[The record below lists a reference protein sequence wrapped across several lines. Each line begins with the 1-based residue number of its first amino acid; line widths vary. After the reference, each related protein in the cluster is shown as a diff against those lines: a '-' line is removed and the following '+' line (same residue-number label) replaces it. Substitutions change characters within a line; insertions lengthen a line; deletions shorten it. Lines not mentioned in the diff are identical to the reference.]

1 MDKDILINI
10 AKKSIERKFNNK
22 INIDK
27 KELLKNS
34 NFLNEKRATFVT
46 LTLNKELRGCIG
58 SLEANRTLFD
68 DLVNNAYMAAFEDP
82 RFLELSFEEFK
93 KIEIEISILTPP
105 IIVEYKD
112 FEDLKSK
119 TRPYID
125 GVIIEQDGKRSTFL
139 PQVWDMLPNFD
150 DFFSHLCYKGG
161 FEIDDNFKPKVYK
174 YEVEKIK

>member
-27 KELLKNS
+27 EELLKNS

-68 DLVNNAYMAAFEDP
+68 DLVNNSYMAAFEDP

-119 TRPYID
+119 IRPYI
-125 GVIIEQDGKRSTFL
+125 
-139 PQVWDMLPNFD
+139 
-150 DFFSHLCYKGG
+150 
-161 FEIDDNFKPKVYK
+161 
-174 YEVEKIK
+174 

>member
-27 KELLKNS
+27 EELLKNS

-46 LTLNKELRGCIG
+46 ITLNKELRGCIG

-82 RFLELSFEEFK
+82 RFLELSFEEFN

-105 IIVEYKD
+105 ILVEYKD
-112 FEDLKSK
+112 FEDLK
-119 TRPYID
+119 
-125 GVIIEQDGKRSTFL
+125 
-139 PQVWDMLPNFD
+139 
-150 DFFSHLCYKGG
+150 
-161 FEIDDNFKPKVYK
+161 
-174 YEVEKIK
+174 

>member
-1 MDKDILINI
+1 MNKDILINI

-27 KELLKNS
+27 KELLKNN
-34 NFLNEKRATFVT
+34 NFLNEKRASFVT

-119 TRPYID
+119 NKTIYRWRY
-125 GVIIEQDGKRSTFL
+125 
-139 PQVWDMLPNFD
+139 
-150 DFFSHLCYKGG
+150 Y
-161 FEIDDNFKPKVYK
+161 
-174 YEVEKIK
+174 

>member
-27 KELLKNS
+27 KELLKNN
-34 NFLNEKRATFVT
+34 NFLNEKRASFVT

-68 DLVNNAYMAAFEDP
+68 DVVNNAYMAAFEDP

-119 TRPYID
+119 IRPYID
-125 GVIIEQDGKRSTFL
+125 GVIIEQDGKRSTFFATSL
-139 PQVWDMLPNFD
+139 GYVTKF
-150 DFFSHLCYKGG
+150 
-161 FEIDDNFKPKVYK
+161 
-174 YEVEKIK
+174 

>member
-10 AKKSIERKFNNK
+10 AKNSIERKFNNK

-27 KELLKNS
+27 KELLKNN
-34 NFLNEKRATFVT
+34 NFLNEKRASFVT

-105 IIVEYKD
+105 IIVKYKD

-119 TRPYID
+119 IRPYID

-139 PQVWDMLPNFD
+139 PQVWNMLPNFD
-150 DFFSHLCYKGG
+150 DFSLIYA
-161 FEIDDNFKPKVYK
+161 IKVDLK
-174 YEVEKIK
+174 

>member
-27 KELLKNS
+27 KELLKNN
-34 NFLNEKRATFVT
+34 NFLNEKRASFVT

-68 DLVNNAYMAAFEDP
+68 DVVNNAYMAAFEDP

-119 TRPYID
+119 IRPYVD

-139 PQVWDMLPNFD
+139 LIYV
-150 DFFSHLCYKGG
+150 
-161 FEIDDNFKPKVYK
+161 IKVDLK
-174 YEVEKIK
+174 

>member
-27 KELLKNS
+27 KELLKNN
-34 NFLNEKRATFVT
+34 NFLNEKRASFVT

-119 TRPYID
+119 IRPYID

-150 DFFSHLCYKGG
+150 DFLLIYV
-161 FEIDDNFKPKVYK
+161 IKVDLK
-174 YEVEKIK
+174 

>member
-1 MDKDILINI
+1 ML
-10 AKKSIERKFNNK
+10 K
-22 INIDK
+22 IIT
-27 KELLKNS
+27 
-34 NFLNEKRATFVT
+34 FLNEKANFVT

-119 TRPYID
+119 IRPYID
-125 GVIIEQDGKRSTFL
+125 GVIIEQDGKRSIFATSLGYVTKF
-139 PQVWDMLPNFD
+139 
-150 DFFSHLCYKGG
+150 
-161 FEIDDNFKPKVYK
+161 
-174 YEVEKIK
+174 

>member
-27 KELLKNS
+27 KELLKNN
-34 NFLNEKRATFVT
+34 NFLNEKRASFVT

-68 DLVNNAYMAAFEDP
+68 DVINNAYMAAFEDP

-119 TRPYID
+119 IRPYID

-150 DFFSHLCYKGG
+150 YFFAHLCYKGG
-161 FEIDDNFKPKVYK
+161 FEVDDNFKPKVYK